1 MAVVGRG
8 RAPTLQEVA
17 TVMHTEIDKLRR
29 TISTLTSDV
38 RALRQ
43 KFGDAP
49 AVRRLANDVERL
61 SIDADDFT
69 GSPSAE
75 VPQQKKP
82 DHGERV
88 IIPDAPYDESLWE
101 GADDEGVGGY
111 RGDKR

>member
-1 MAVVGRG
+1 M
-8 RAPTLQEVA
+8 
-17 TVMHTEIDKLRR
+17 MHTEIDKLRR

-38 RALRQ
+38 DAIRE
-43 KFGDAP
+43 KFGDGP

-69 GSPSAE
+69 ATGGAD
-75 VPQQKKP
+75 VPRQKKP
-82 DHGERV
+82 ADQGERV

-111 RGDKR
+111 RGNKR